1 MRYFEIATQLPGF
14 FFAQDLRLVTHLT
27 PPAPPARCV
36 CLIFRFFAIRT
47 GFCMHV
53 LPPCESFQ
61 DRIAFHN
68 QFHADMI
75 AFFRKHR
82 SDVHSQ

>member
-1 MRYFEIATQLPGF
+1 
-14 FFAQDLRLVTHLT
+14 
-27 PPAPPARCV
+27 
-36 CLIFRFFAIRT
+36 
-47 GFCMHV
+47 MHF
-53 LPPCESFQ
+53 LPPCQSFQ

-68 QFHADMI
+68 QFHADMM

>member
-1 MRYFEIATQLPGF
+1 MRYFEIATQLSRF
-14 FFAQDLRLVTHLT
+14 FFAQDLRLVTRLT

-36 CLIFRFFAIRT
+36 CLIFRFSQLEPDFA
-47 GFCMHV
+47 CMSA
-53 LPPCESFQ
+53 PCQSFQ

-68 QFHADMI
+68 QFHADVI

-82 SDVHSQ
+82 SDVHRQ

>member
-1 MRYFEIATQLPGF
+1 
-14 FFAQDLRLVTHLT
+14 
-27 PPAPPARCV
+27 
-36 CLIFRFFAIRT
+36 
-47 GFCMHV
+47 MHF
-53 LPPCESFQ
+53 LPPCQSFQ

-68 QFHADMI
+68 QLHADMI